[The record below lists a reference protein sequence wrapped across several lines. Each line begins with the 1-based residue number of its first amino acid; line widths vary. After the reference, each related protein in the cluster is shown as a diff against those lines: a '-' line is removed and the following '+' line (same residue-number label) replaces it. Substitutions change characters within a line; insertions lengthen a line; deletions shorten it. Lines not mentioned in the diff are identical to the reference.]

1 MTVAEATTQTLQAP
15 GATIAYDVRGG
26 TATDQPP
33 LFLLGSPMGA
43 SGFATLAGHFP
54 DRTIITYDPRG
65 AERSVKDDPSTESNP
80 DQHADDIHRIIEAV
94 GGPVDMFASSGGAV
108 NALALVASHP
118 EDVRVLIAHEPPLAA
133 MLPDA
138 ENCKAAVRAI
148 RDSYQKGG
156 FGAGMAHFIDITS
169 RRGELPDDIASQPA
183 PDPAAFGMPTD
194 DNGDRTDVML
204 SQNIINTTHYEPDF
218 DALKRASTTIVLAAG
233 KESEGEMAN
242 RGAHAVAD
250 RLGTTVVVFPS
261 HHGGFL
267 GGEYGWG
274 GDPDAFAPKLREVL
288 EENAG

>member
-183 PDPAAFGMPTD
+183 PDPAAFGMPTE

-242 RGAHAVAD
+242 RGAYAVAD

>member
-242 RGAHAVAD
+242 RGAYAVAD

>member
-1 MTVAEATTQTLQAP
+1 MRS
-15 GATIAYDVRGG
+15 TI
-26 TATDQPP
+26 PP
-33 LFLLGSPMGA
+33 RSP
-43 SGFATLAGHFP
+43 
-54 DRTIITYDPRG
+54 
-65 AERSVKDDPSTESNP
+65 
-80 DQHADDIHRIIEAV
+80 
-94 GGPVDMFASSGGAV
+94 
-108 NALALVASHP
+108 VASAS
-118 EDVRVLIAHEPPLAA
+118 R
-133 MLPDA
+133 
-138 ENCKAAVRAI
+138 AVRAI

-242 RGAHAVAD
+242 RGAYAVAD

-288 EENAG
+288 EGNAG

>member
-1 MTVAEATTQTLQAP
+1 MTVAEATTQTLQAL

-26 TATDQPP
+26 TSTDQPP

-65 AERSVKDDPSTESNP
+65 AERSVKDDPSTESDP

-138 ENCKAAVRAI
+138 ANCKAAVRAI

-183 PDPAAFGMPTD
+183 PDPAAFGMPTE

-233 KESEGEMAN
+233 KESEGEMPN
-242 RGAHAVAD
+242 RGAYAVAD

-267 GGEYGWG
+267 GGEFGYAGQ
-274 GDPDAFAPKLREVL
+274 PEAFARKLREVL
-288 EENAG
+288 DSDD